1 MKTGQTKRNDNWIMR
16 ATIALFIVGL
26 LSACLVGCATPGRCY
41 DDGKVAMINKDVTT
55 EAELVDW
62 FGPPI
67 TRSMA
72 PDGSKTMAWKFSQ
85 GKDHPGRSAG
95 SLEVRLGSDGK
106 VTAYSASAGS
116 K

>member
-1 MKTGQTKRNDNWIMR
+1 MR
-16 ATIALFIVGL
+16 ATTALFIVGL
-26 LSACLVGCATPGRCY
+26 LSAFLLGCATPGHRY
-41 DDGKVAMINKDVTT
+41 DDSKVAMIKKDVTT

-72 PDGSKTMAWKFSQ
+72 PDGAKTMAWRFSQ
-85 GKDHPGRSAG
+85 GKGHPGSSAG
-95 SLEVRLGSDGK
+95 KLEVRLGTDGK
-106 VTAYSASAGS
+106 VIAYTASAGS